1 MPIQVDISKTFLH
14 KWGER
19 EGEKRSLEKGVI
31 LGIVQSKFGSSK
43 AKQ

>member
-1 MPIQVDISKTFLH
+1 MPIQVDISKTFLY

-31 LGIVQSKFGSSK
+31 LGIIQSKFGSSK